1 MVKKVIKIVLI
12 IILAVVI
19 LTVGGCSIL
28 FGIINHRNAN
38 YWKYAETGGVV
49 EAKYTA
55 LGSYEVWYPSEMKD
69 TDKTYPL
76 VIMANGTGV
85 KASQYKEVFKHLASW
100 GLRTT

>member
-1 MVKKVIKIVLI
+1 MVKKLIKIVLI
-12 IILAVVI
+12 IILEEVI

-55 LGSYEVWYPSEMKD
+55 LGSYEVSSLEFDSENEAYKKYEVWYPSEMKD

-76 VIMANGTGV
+76 VIMTNG
-85 KASQYKEVFKHLASW
+85 
-100 GLRTT
+100 RTQMI